1 MCKINYLDV
10 NTKFLDLAHIYWN
23 TSFGHLNSSFWTWKV
38 SAPWV
43 KGMKSYKRYYYLSFI
58 LDRNLILVLST
69 PLPSIDP
76 YRLIFFKLNQTE

>member
-10 NTKFLDLAHIYWN
+10 NTKFLD
-23 TSFGHLNSSFWTWKV
+23 FSSFWTWKV